1 MDRVAGHIHD
11 RLIHIAEPFF
21 EVKLLGKIERNHIP
35 VGADRQIREQRKVE
49 EQDKILPEKKQV
61 PVGKI
66 TLLAV
71 GALVTAS
78 VVYHSQFNG

>member
-1 MDRVAGHIHD
+1 MCIFCA
-11 RLIHIAEPFF
+11 A
-21 EVKLLGKIERNHIP
+21 IP
-35 VGADRQIREQRKVE
+35 ATLAVGANANARQIRERRKAE
-49 EQDKILPEKKQV
+49 EQDEILPAKKQV

>member
-1 MDRVAGHIHD
+1 MCIFCAAIPATLAVA
-11 RLIHIAEPFF
+11 AN
-21 EVKLLGKIERNHIP
+21 VN
-35 VGADRQIREQRKVE
+35 ARQIREQRKVE